1 MSVIEEALRRAQGPL
16 HPQAPTL
23 APKTSTAQVPA
34 QPAVYTP
41 PQAPVGTVPAPA
53 HSWTAAASSI
63 PGSSRSSNAPIVAAV
78 SAALGLSVLLLG
90 LAAVWLT
97 RHPATSGGP
106 ATTSPAATA
115 TAATAPPSTT
125 PVASLGEGLALSGI
139 VLGGNEPY
147 AVINGTIVMVGERL
161 DGYLVSEITEST
173 VTLKDARGQST
184 LLQLGR

>member
-53 HSWTAAASSI
+53 HSWTATASSI
-63 PGSSRSSNAPIVAAV
+63 SASSRSSNTPIVAAV

-97 RHPATSGGP
+97 RHPATSGGL
-106 ATTSPAATA
+106 TTSPAATA
-115 TAATAPPSTT
+115 ATAPLSTT
-125 PVASLGEGLALSGI
+125 TVASLGEGLALSGI

-147 AVINGTIVMVGERL
+147 AVINGTIITVGERL
-161 DGYLVSEITEST
+161 DGYLVSEITETT
-173 VTLKDARGQST
+173 VTLKDARGRST

>member
-16 HPQAPTL
+16 HPTAPTL
-23 APKTSTAQVPA
+23 APKASTTQVPA

-41 PQAPVGTVPAPA
+41 PQAPVGMVPAPA
-53 HSWTAAASSI
+53 HSWTAASSV
-63 PGSSRSSNAPIVAAV
+63 PSSSRSSNTPIIAAV
-78 SAALGLSVLLLG
+78 SAALGLSVLVLG

-97 RHPATSGGP
+97 RHPATSGDL
-106 ATTSPAATA
+106 ATTSPAATT
-115 TAATAPPSTT
+115 TAATPQPSTT
-125 PVASLGEGLALSGI
+125 TVASLGEGLALSGI

-147 AVINGTIVMVGERL
+147 AVINGTIITVGERL

-173 VTLKDARGQST
+173 VTLKDARGRST

>member
-16 HPQAPTL
+16 HPTAPTL
-23 APKTSTAQVPA
+23 APKASTAQVPA

-41 PQAPVGTVPAPA
+41 PQAPVGTVQAPA
-53 HSWTAAASSI
+53 HSWTATASSI

-78 SAALGLSVLLLG
+78 SAALGLSVLVLG
-90 LAAVWLT
+90 LASVWLT
-97 RHPATSGGP
+97 RHPATSGGL
-106 ATTSPAATA
+106 ATSPAAKA
-115 TAATAPPSTT
+115 AAATAQPSATT
-125 PVASLGEGLALSGI
+125 PASLGEGLALSGI

-147 AVINGTIVMVGERL
+147 AVINGTIIMVGERL

-173 VTLKDARGQST
+173 VTLKDARGRST